1 MQFSKI
7 IDPNWPAPKKIKVYS
22 ITRNFFNNINES
34 VKINKTHKPITGC
47 IQIKKVEK
55 KPKSLKFSL
64 INNEKISDVIA
75 KLNIP

>member
-1 MQFSKI
+1 MKLNKVQL
-7 IDPNWPAPKKIKVYS
+7 APKKLPFRNFIK
-22 ITRNFFNNINES
+22 IFLFFNNINES
-34 VKINKTHKPITGC
+34 VKIKKTHKPTTGC